1 MKKRMRAFVGL
12 ALVAALG
19 LSACSSGGSGSNSTS
34 DNSSKETAAENKG
47 GDSAGPEDG
56 KSVAMIFPGLVT
68 DEAFNQFTYE
78 GMVKAKDELGI
89 KTAYKENVTQDEQ
102 LEVLRQ
108 FAQQGYQ
115 IIVGQGGQFGEAV
128 SMVAEEFPDT
138 QFIFSVGT
146 DTFDL
151 PNMSAATI
159 SYSDAGF
166 IGGVLAG
173 LTTKTNKVAMVTGEF
188 YDTHRAMEA
197 GFYKGVA
204 YVNPD
209 IETTAITTGDWAD
222 TVKARE
228 ACLAVIAQGYD
239 VLFPCLDA
247 AGAGVAAAAQDSGNV
262 KVVGAVADY
271 AKDYG
276 AEDVTAGSVVF
287 AWDELG
293 YLEAKGEICDGK
305 SHVLGMSENGIRP
318 VINAELTK
326 EQQEVYDAAV
336 ADLLAGKIDL
346 SK

>member
-1 MKKRMRAFVGL
+1 MKKRMRAVVGL

-19 LSACSSGGSGSNSTS
+19 LTACGGSGNSTS
-34 DNSSKETAAENKG
+34 SNNSSKETAAAE
-47 GDSAGPEDG
+47 SEDGAASEEG
-56 KSVAMIFPGLVT
+56 KSVAMIFSGLIT

-78 GMVKAKDELGI
+78 GMMKAKEELGI

-115 IIVGQGGQFGEAV
+115 IIIGQGGQFGEAV

-159 SYSDAGF
+159 DYADAGF

-188 YDTHRAMEA
+188 YDNHRAMEA

-247 AGAGVAAAAQDSGNV
+247 AGAAAAQDSGNV
-262 KVVGAVADY
+262 KVVGSVADY

-293 YLEAKGEICDGK
+293 YLESTGDICDGK
-305 SHVLGMSENGIRP
+305 SHVIGMAEGGLKP

-336 ADLLAGKIDL
+336 ADLAAGKIDL

>member
-1 MKKRMRAFVGL
+1 MKKRMRAIVSL
-12 ALVAALG
+12 ALVAT
-19 LSACSSGGSGSNSTS
+19 LSLTACGGSGSKTETTA
-34 DNSSKETAAENKG
+34 KETASENKG
-47 GDSAGPEDG
+47 GDSAGAEEA

-78 GMVKAKDELGI
+78 GLMKAKEELGM
-89 KTAYKENVTQDEQ
+89 KVAYKENVTQDEQ
-102 LEVLRQ
+102 VEVLRQ

-128 SMVAEEFPDT
+128 SIVAEEFPDQ
-138 QFIFSVGT
+138 QFVFSVGT
-146 DTFDL
+146 DTFGL
-151 PNMSAATI
+151 ENMSAATV
-159 SYSDAGF
+159 SYAEAGF
-166 IGGVLAG
+166 IGGILAG

-188 YDTHRAMEA
+188 YDTHRAMED

-209 IETTAITTGDWAD
+209 IETTAVTTGDWAD

-247 AGAGVAAAAQDSGNV
+247 AGAGVAAAAQDAGGDV

-276 AEDVTAGSVVF
+276 AEDVTAASVAF

-293 YLEAKGEICDGK
+293 YQEAAGMICDGK
-305 SHVLGMSENGIRP
+305 SHVLGMKENGIKP
-318 VINAELTK
+318 IINVELTK
-326 EQQEVYDAAV
+326 EQQEIYDAAV
-336 ADLLAGKIDL
+336 ADLLAGKIEI
-346 SK
+346 KK

>member
-1 MKKRMRAFVGL
+1 MKKKLMSILSLTL
-12 ALVAALG
+12 AATMC
-19 LSACSSGGSGSNSTS
+19 LSACSSAGAAKT
-34 DNSSKETAAENKG
+34 DTAAAGAAGTAAG
-47 GDSAGPEDG
+47 GESAAAETER
-56 KSVAMIFPGLVT
+56 SVAMILPGLIT

-102 LEVLRQ
+102 VEVLRQ

-115 IIVGQGGQFGEAV
+115 IIIGQGGQFGEAV
-128 SMVAEEFPDT
+128 SIVAEEYPDI

-159 SYSDAGF
+159 SYSHAGF

-173 LTTKTNKVAMVTGEF
+173 LTTKNNKVAMVTGEF
-188 YDTHRAMEA
+188 YDTHRMMEA
-197 GFYKGVA
+197 SFYKGVA

-247 AGAGVAAAAQDSGNV
+247 AGAGVAAAAQDSENV

-287 AWDELG
+287 AWDQLG
-293 YLEAKGEICDGK
+293 YLETKGELCDGK
-305 SHVLGMSENGIRP
+305 SHVLGMKDNGIRP
-318 VINAELTK
+318 VINVELTS
-326 EQQEVYDAAV
+326 EQQAVYDAAV
-336 ADLLAGKIDL
+336 ADLLAGKIDIAD
-346 SK
+346 

>member
-1 MKKRMRAFVGL
+1 MKKRMRAVVGL

-19 LSACSSGGSGSNSTS
+19 LTACGGSGNSTS
-34 DNSSKETAAENKG
+34 SNNSSKETAAAESKDG
-47 GDSAGPEDG
+47 AASEEG
-56 KSVAMIFPGLVT
+56 KSVAMIFSGLIT

-78 GMVKAKDELGI
+78 GMMKAKDELGI

-115 IIVGQGGQFGEAV
+115 IIIGQGGQFGEAV

-159 SYSDAGF
+159 DYADAGF

-188 YDTHRAMEA
+188 YDNHRAMEA

-209 IETTAITTGDWAD
+209 IETT
-222 TVKARE
+222 
-228 ACLAVIAQGYD
+228 
-239 VLFPCLDA
+239 
-247 AGAGVAAAAQDSGNV
+247 GN
-262 KVVGAVADY
+262 
-271 AKDYG
+271 
-276 AEDVTAGSVVF
+276 
-287 AWDELG
+287 
-293 YLEAKGEICDGK
+293 
-305 SHVLGMSENGIRP
+305 HHR
-318 VINAELTK
+318 
-326 EQQEVYDAAV
+326 
-336 ADLLAGKIDL
+336 
-346 SK
+346 